1 MSSPATID
9 DLARRSLRPL
19 TDDEKRVGEGWLE
32 DAWAMLV
39 IQRPYLAI
47 AADRDRLVAAVVV
60 QVLCAMVMRVINN
73 PEGKY
78 QESGDDYS
86 YSRDSAVSTGAL
98 YVSADEL
105 ALLPAG
111 ERRRRTSFT
120 IVPS

>member
-1 MSSPATID
+1 MASPATID

-19 TDDEKRVGEGWLE
+19 SDDEKRVAESWLE
-32 DAWAMLV
+32 DAWSILTV
-39 IQRPYLAI
+39 QRPGIATAIDNDASLAS
-47 AADRDRLVAAVVV
+47 VTV
-60 QVLCAMVMRVINN
+60 QVLCAMVMRVVNN

-86 YSRDSAVSTGAL
+86 YSRDAAQSTGAL

-105 ALLPAG
+105 ALLPG
-111 ERRRRTSFT
+111 GRRRRTSFT